1 MPFTHREGGLSP
13 LHGMNNKSKHMY
25 YTINM
30 CTPAKYTKQKAR
42 KNPKWGLYGAHTLR
56 QTRAKTMWNSR
67 GECVDM
73 GLLDPSFGFSLPATM
88 MMMMI
93 AATL

>member
-1 MPFTHREGGLSP
+1 MYPSQIHKAKSEK
-13 LHGMNNKSKHMY
+13 KSKV
-25 YTINM
+25 
-30 CTPAKYTKQKAR
+30 
-42 KNPKWGLYGAHTLR
+42 GLYGAHTLR

-73 GLLDPSFGFSLPATM
+73 GWLDPSFGFSLPATM